1 MPCAVRSLATV
12 GSSGF
17 ARLSLSLQKAGQHD
31 SRTAAVDA
39 LAACFRDMANDDP
52 HELAAGVV
60 LASGKPLGLS
70 SVSTAGDVGLGARG
84 VLSAAADLCGV
95 DEGELQERTRKAG
108 DIADAVVYLS
118 REQGHG
124 LLSRHALLSPLEV
137 VSAFEQIAGISGRD
151 STVEKQLILRELLS
165 RCGVEAE
172 LLLVLRLALCNSR
185 HGLRGYGLA
194 ERSILA
200 ALAHALSPASVLI
213 SPSDA
218 EDEALLPAERAAR
231 RRTLASVAAS
241 LQTAFARC
249 PDFGGMCELL
259 LELRHVDG
267 AKMDGAVEGRSE
279 VAADV
284 EAQTEAEPG
293 LEAEAEAD
301 GDTEGDTEAEA
312 ETETEIDADAEA
324 AGEAEAEEKVETGV
338 ARDRTGRDASRL
350 LPDSALVG
358 PNITRVRHREDDVGG
373 HPQGRISRILL
384 PRSLHCD
391 SP

>member
-1 MPCAVRSLATV
+1 
-12 GSSGF
+12 
-17 ARLSLSLQKAGQHD
+17 
-31 SRTAAVDA
+31 
-39 LAACFRDMANDDP
+39 
-52 HELAAGVV
+52 
-60 LASGKPLGLS
+60 
-70 SVSTAGDVGLGARG
+70 
-84 VLSAAADLCGV
+84 
-95 DEGELQERTRKAG
+95 
-108 DIADAVVYLS
+108 
-118 REQGHG
+118 
-124 LLSRHALLSPLEV
+124 
-137 VSAFEQIAGISGRD
+137 
-151 STVEKQLILRELLS
+151 
-165 RCGVEAE
+165 
-172 LLLVLRLALCNSR
+172 
-185 HGLRGYGLA
+185 
-194 ERSILA
+194 
-200 ALAHALSPASVLI
+200 
-213 SPSDA
+213 
-218 EDEALLPAERAAR
+218 
-231 RRTLASVAAS
+231 
-241 LQTAFARC
+241 
-249 PDFGGMCELL
+249 MCELL